1 MALRLPLLQAPP
13 AAVPDGF
20 STSYV
25 ISGSSGYNNVD
36 GTYSLAEAH
45 CVSGS
50 LADWAGLC
58 DPVSP
63 TTCGNA
69 PVYQSGGAEG
79 NVLYRFVSGGSSEWL
94 VGPSIRLAD
103 CQWASQSGPLS
114 HGYAYR
120 NSKRGRTAPG
130 APDDAATYG
139 GWNEDDEDSPM
150 AIVAVGGGESTPPPQ
165 LPPPPP
171 TYHPSPPSPPAEHH
185 CGAGTEYCAAMG
197 FCAPVGFCGH

>member
-1 MALRLPLLQAPP
+1 MQAPPLPPP

-25 ISGSSGYNNVD
+25 ISGSSGYANVD

-58 DPVSP
+58 DAVSP

-79 NVLYRFVSGGSSEWL
+79 DVLYRFVSGGSSEWL
-94 VGPSIRLAD
+94 VGPNIRLAD
-103 CQWASQSGPLS
+103 CLSQ
-114 HGYAYR
+114 GYAYR
-120 NSKRGRTAPG
+120 GSKRGRTPG
-130 APDDAATYG
+130 APDDGATYG
-139 GWNEDDEDSPM
+139 GWNEDEKDSPM
-150 AIVAVGGGESTPPPQ
+150 VIVAVGGGESSPPPQ

-171 TYHPSPPSPPAEHH
+171 TYHPPPPSPPAEHH

-197 FCAPVGFCGH
+197 FCAPIGFCGH

>member
-1 MALRLPLLQAPP
+1 M
-13 AAVPDGF
+13 
-20 STSYV
+20 

-45 CVSGS
+45 CFSGS

-58 DPVSP
+58 DAGSP

-79 NVLYRFVSGGSSEWL
+79 DVLYRFVSGGSSEWL
-94 VGPSIRLAD
+94 VGPSIRLDD
-103 CQWASQSGPLS
+103 CLS
-114 HGYAYR
+114 HGFAYR

-130 APDDAATYG
+130 APDDGATYG

-150 AIVAVGGGESTPPPQ
+150 AIVPGGGESTPPP
-165 LPPPPP
+165 PPGP
-171 TYHPSPPSPPAEHH
+171 TYHPSPPSPPADHH

-197 FCAPVGFCGH
+197 FCAPVGSCGH